1 MNISEWMKA
10 IHKHSV
16 EKGWYNPPKSPLEN
30 HMLIVSEVAE
40 ATEEVRKGMPPVYTK
55 STRMEGSTATPLEI
69 EIKDLDVYLNDDE
82 FINEPLKLEGELIE
96 LADIMIRVM
105 DYAESKGWDLEKA
118 IEAKHNFNCTR
129 PYRHGGKLF

>member
-1 MNISEWMKA
+1 MKISEWMKT

-16 EKGWYNPPKSPLEN
+16 EKGWYNPPKSSLEN

-40 ATEEVRKGMPPVYTK
+40 ATEEVRKGCLPAYTYMPG
-55 STRMEGSTATPLEI
+55 GSYIDIARDDFELY
-69 EIKDLDVYLNDDE
+69 LSSDVSDSKPD
-82 FINEPLKLEGELIE
+82 GELME

-105 DYAESKGWDLEKA
+105 DYAESKGWNLEKA
-118 IEAKHNFNCTR
+118 IEAKHYFNCTR